1 MLLDHSER
9 ANFCVLKYI
18 YFGFC
23 TYVGH
28 SPTQN
33 EILYHID
40 RSFELLVYTQKRLC
54 PEKDIKIF
62 FNVSFALLKSFVFIN
77 FLQEQ
82 NYYISRTNTLFV

>member
-33 EILYHID
+33 KILYHID
-40 RSFELLVYTQKRLC
+40 RSLKLLVYTQRRLC

-62 FNVSFALLKSFVFIN
+62 LMSLLHYF
-77 FLQEQ
+77 
-82 NYYISRTNTLFV
+82 